1 MDNKQKTIHPSSDC
15 PRSTGKTV
23 RNEQPTTSP
32 HSQAKAILIGAKRK
46 RKKAPIVVWKEGR
59 EEEYR

>member
-1 MDNKQKTIHPSSDC
+1 MDNKQKTIHLPSDC

-23 RNEQPTTSP
+23 RNEQPTPP